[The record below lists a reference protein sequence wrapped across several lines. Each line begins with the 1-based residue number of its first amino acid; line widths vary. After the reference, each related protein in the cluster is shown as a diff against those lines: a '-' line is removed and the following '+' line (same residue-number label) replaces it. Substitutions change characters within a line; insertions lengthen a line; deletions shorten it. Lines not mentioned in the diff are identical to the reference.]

1 MGVFQVVSTSLGPL
15 KTEAEVWLPRIQE
28 KSCFLM
34 HAIFAKITAFLKTV
48 APALGGPGLL
58 LIAFLDSSFLSFPE
72 INDLLIIANS
82 YHNPERMIYYAT
94 MTLIGSVLGCTALY
108 MVGKRGGSALLKKKF
123 DEGKVRKVQGWY
135 DKYGMLAIII
145 PSILPPPTPFK
156 IFVLTAGVFDI
167 KLGKFVLSVIIGRSI
182 RYYLEGYLAM
192 TLGEHAAD
200 WMKEHY
206 PWVALSM
213 VLTIVSIF
221 IIYWV
226 MRKKHPAGS
235 K

>member
-1 MGVFQVVSTSLGPL
+1 MEPL
-15 KTEAEVWLPRIQE
+15 KTETEFWLPGIQE
-28 KSCFLM
+28 KSNFLM
-34 HAIFAKITAFLKTV
+34 HFIFAKITALLKTV
-48 APALGGPGLL
+48 ALALGGPGLL

-72 INDLLIIANS
+72 VNDLLIIANS

-94 MTLIGSVLGCTALY
+94 MTLIGSVLGCTVLY

-123 DEGKVRKVQGWY
+123 DAEKVKKVKGWY

-145 PSILPPPTPFK
+145 PSILPPPMPFK
-156 IFVLTAGVFDI
+156 VFVLTAGVFDI
-167 KLGKFVLSVIIGRSI
+167 KLGKFVLSIIIGRSI

-192 TLGEHAAD
+192 SLGEHAAD

-206 PWVALSM
+206 PLVALTL

-221 IIYWV
+221 VIYWV
-226 MRKKHPAGS
+226 MRKKHPEEP